1 NSVVLST
8 QVVNEVCNN
17 LIRKAGY
24 TEPEIQQT
32 IQNLAAVYPI
42 LDVTLPIIRQA
53 SVLRVAYRLSYWDS
67 LILATAQDAG
77 CSVVYSED
85 MQEGLRIGALT
96 LRNPYKATKIPSW
109 RSRAA
114 TGTRTLRQ
122 AGRRETLGNA
132 LARSGRYRPRPVLCP
147 YRSPPVCHSGVR

>member
-1 NSVVLST
+1 MSGDFFIDSNVWLYAFMDDSSPKHAPAKALIEQNRVVLST

-32 IQNLAAVYPI
+32 IQNWAAVYPI
-42 LDVTLPIIRQA
+42 LDVTLPMIRQA
-53 SVLRVAYRLSYWDS
+53 SALRVAYRLSYWDS

-85 MQEGLRIGALT
+85 MQDGLRIGALT
-96 LRNPYKATKIPSW
+96 LRNPFKAM
-109 RSRAA
+109 
-114 TGTRTLRQ
+114 
-122 AGRRETLGNA
+122 
-132 LARSGRYRPRPVLCP
+132 
-147 YRSPPVCHSGVR
+147 

>member
-1 NSVVLST
+1 MSGDSFIDSNIWLYAFMDESSPKHALAKTLIERNNVVLST

-24 TEPEIQQT
+24 TESEIQQT
-32 IQNLAAVYPI
+32 IRNLAAVYPI

-85 MQEGLRIGALT
+85 MQDGLRIGALT
-96 LRNPYKATKIPSW
+96 LRNPFKA
-109 RSRAA
+109 
-114 TGTRTLRQ
+114 
-122 AGRRETLGNA
+122 
-132 LARSGRYRPRPVLCP
+132 
-147 YRSPPVCHSGVR
+147 

>member
-1 NSVVLST
+1 MSGDSFIDSNIWLYAFMDESSPKHTLAKTLIERNSVMLST

-24 TEPEIQQT
+24 TESEIQQT
-32 IQNLAAVYPI
+32 IRNLAAVYPI

-85 MQEGLRIGALT
+85 MQDGLRIGALT
-96 LRNPYKATKIPSW
+96 LRNPFKA
-109 RSRAA
+109 
-114 TGTRTLRQ
+114 
-122 AGRRETLGNA
+122 
-132 LARSGRYRPRPVLCP
+132 
-147 YRSPPVCHSGVR
+147 

>member
-1 NSVVLST
+1 MSGDSFVDSNIWLYAFMDESSPKHALAKTLIERNSVVLST

-85 MQEGLRIGALT
+85 MQDGLRIGALT
-96 LRNPYKATKIPSW
+96 LRNPFKA
-109 RSRAA
+109 
-114 TGTRTLRQ
+114 
-122 AGRRETLGNA
+122 
-132 LARSGRYRPRPVLCP
+132 
-147 YRSPPVCHSGVR
+147 

>member
-1 NSVVLST
+1 MSGDAFIDSNVWLYAFMDESSPKHASAKALIEQDRVVLST

-32 IQNLAAVYPI
+32 IQNWAAVYQI
-42 LDVTLPIIRQA
+42 LDVTLPMIRQA
-53 SVLRVAYRLSYWDS
+53 SVLRIAYRLSYWDS

-85 MQEGLRIGALT
+85 MQDGLRIGALT
-96 LRNPYKATKIPSW
+96 LRNPFKAM
-109 RSRAA
+109 
-114 TGTRTLRQ
+114 
-122 AGRRETLGNA
+122 
-132 LARSGRYRPRPVLCP
+132 
-147 YRSPPVCHSGVR
+147 

>member
-1 NSVVLST
+1 MNGDFFIDSNIWLYAFMDESSPKPALAKALIAQNNIVLST
-8 QVVNEVCNN
+8 QVLNEVCNN

-32 IQNLAAVYPI
+32 IRGLAAAYRI
-42 LDVTLPIIRQA
+42 LDVTLPIIQQA

-85 MQEGLRIGALT
+85 MQDGLKVDELT
-96 LRNPYKATKIPSW
+96 LRNPFKP
-109 RSRAA
+109 
-114 TGTRTLRQ
+114 
-122 AGRRETLGNA
+122 
-132 LARSGRYRPRPVLCP
+132 
-147 YRSPPVCHSGVR
+147 

>member
-1 NSVVLST
+1 MSGDFFIDSNIWLYAFMDESSPKQAIATALIQQDRVVLST

-17 LIRKAGY
+17 LIRKADY

-32 IQNLAAVYPI
+32 IQNWVVAYPI
-42 LDVTLPIIRQA
+42 LEVTIPIIRQA

-85 MQEGLRIGALT
+85 MQDGLRIGALT
-96 LRNPYKATKIPSW
+96 LCNPFKAGS
-109 RSRAA
+109 S
-114 TGTRTLRQ
+114 
-122 AGRRETLGNA
+122 
-132 LARSGRYRPRPVLCP
+132 
-147 YRSPPVCHSGVR
+147 

>member
-1 NSVVLST
+1 MSGDAFIDSNVWLYAFMDESSPKHAPAKALIEQDRVVLST

-32 IQNLAAVYPI
+32 IQNWAAVYQI
-42 LDVTLPIIRQA
+42 LDVTLPMIRQA
-53 SVLRVAYRLSYWDS
+53 SVLRIAYRLSYWDS

-85 MQEGLRIGALT
+85 MQDGLRIGALT
-96 LRNPYKATKIPSW
+96 LRNPFKAM
-109 RSRAA
+109 
-114 TGTRTLRQ
+114 
-122 AGRRETLGNA
+122 
-132 LARSGRYRPRPVLCP
+132 
-147 YRSPPVCHSGVR
+147 

>member
-1 NSVVLST
+1 MSGDFFIDSNVWLYAFMDESSPKHAPAKALIEQDRVVLST

-32 IQNLAAVYPI
+32 IQNWAAVYQI
-42 LDVTLPIIRQA
+42 LDVTLPMIRQA
-53 SVLRVAYRLSYWDS
+53 SVLRIAYRLSYWDS

-85 MQEGLRIGALT
+85 MQDGLRIGALT
-96 LRNPYKATKIPSW
+96 LRNPFKAM
-109 RSRAA
+109 
-114 TGTRTLRQ
+114 
-122 AGRRETLGNA
+122 
-132 LARSGRYRPRPVLCP
+132 
-147 YRSPPVCHSGVR
+147 

>member
-1 NSVVLST
+1 MSGDFFIDSNIWLYAFMDESAPKHALATALIQQNRVVLST

-32 IQNLAAVYPI
+32 IQNLMAGYPI
-42 LDVTLPIIRQA
+42 LDVTLPMIRQA

-85 MQEGLRIGALT
+85 MQDGLRIGALT
-96 LRNPYKATKIPSW
+96 LRNPFKAGS
-109 RSRAA
+109 S
-114 TGTRTLRQ
+114 
-122 AGRRETLGNA
+122 
-132 LARSGRYRPRPVLCP
+132 
-147 YRSPPVCHSGVR
+147 

>member
-1 NSVVLST
+1 MSGDFFIDSNIWLYAFMDESSSKHASATALIQQNGVVLST

-17 LIRKAGY
+17 LIRKADY

-32 IQNLAAVYPI
+32 IQNWVAVYPI

-85 MQEGLRIGALT
+85 MQDGLRIGALT
-96 LRNPYKATKIPSW
+96 LRNPFKAM
-109 RSRAA
+109 
-114 TGTRTLRQ
+114 
-122 AGRRETLGNA
+122 
-132 LARSGRYRPRPVLCP
+132 
-147 YRSPPVCHSGVR
+147 

>member
-1 NSVVLST
+1 MSGDAFIDSNVWLYAFMDDSSPKHAPAKALIEQDRVVLST

-32 IQNLAAVYPI
+32 IQNWAAVYQI
-42 LDVTLPIIRQA
+42 LDVTLPMIRQA
-53 SVLRVAYRLSYWDS
+53 SVLRIAYRLSYWDS

-85 MQEGLRIGALT
+85 MQDGLRIGALT
-96 LRNPYKATKIPSW
+96 LRNPFKAM
-109 RSRAA
+109 
-114 TGTRTLRQ
+114 
-122 AGRRETLGNA
+122 
-132 LARSGRYRPRPVLCP
+132 
-147 YRSPPVCHSGVR
+147 

>member
-1 NSVVLST
+1 MSGDSFIDSNIWLYAFMDESSPKHALAKTLIERNNVVLST

-24 TEPEIQQT
+24 TESEIQQT
-32 IQNLAAVYPI
+32 IRNLAAVYPI

-85 MQEGLRIGALT
+85 MQGGLRRGALT
-96 LRNPYKATKIPSW
+96 LRNPFKA
-109 RSRAA
+109 
-114 TGTRTLRQ
+114 
-122 AGRRETLGNA
+122 
-132 LARSGRYRPRPVLCP
+132 
-147 YRSPPVCHSGVR
+147 

>member
-1 NSVVLST
+1 MDESSPKHALAQTLIERNSVVLST

-42 LDVTLPIIRQA
+42 LDVTFPIIRQA

-85 MQEGLRIGALT
+85 MQDGLRIGALT
-96 LRNPYKATKIPSW
+96 LRNPFKA
-109 RSRAA
+109 
-114 TGTRTLRQ
+114 
-122 AGRRETLGNA
+122 
-132 LARSGRYRPRPVLCP
+132 
-147 YRSPPVCHSGVR
+147 

>member
-1 NSVVLST
+1 MSGDFFIDSNIWLYAFMDESSPKHAAAMALIQQNRVVLST
-8 QVVNEVCNN
+8 QVVNEVCSN

-32 IQNLAAVYPI
+32 IQNWVAIYPI

-53 SVLRVAYRLSYWDS
+53 SVLRVAYRVSYWDS

-85 MQEGLRIGALT
+85 MQDGLRIGALT
-96 LRNPYKATKIPSW
+96 LLNPFKAGWS
-109 RSRAA
+109 
-114 TGTRTLRQ
+114 
-122 AGRRETLGNA
+122 
-132 LARSGRYRPRPVLCP
+132 
-147 YRSPPVCHSGVR
+147 

>member
-1 NSVVLST
+1 MSGDFFIDSNIWLYAFMDESSPKHAPAKALIEQDRVVLST

-32 IQNLAAVYPI
+32 IQNWAAVYQI
-42 LDVTLPIIRQA
+42 LEVTLPMIRQA
-53 SVLRVAYRLSYWDS
+53 SVLRIAYRLSYWDS

-85 MQEGLRIGALT
+85 MQDGLRIGALT
-96 LRNPYKATKIPSW
+96 LRNPFKAM
-109 RSRAA
+109 
-114 TGTRTLRQ
+114 
-122 AGRRETLGNA
+122 
-132 LARSGRYRPRPVLCP
+132 
-147 YRSPPVCHSGVR
+147 

>member
-1 NSVVLST
+1 MSGDSFIDSNIWLYAFMDESSPKHALAKTLIERNNVVLST

-24 TEPEIQQT
+24 TESEIQQT
-32 IQNLAAVYPI
+32 IRNLAAVYPI

-85 MQEGLRIGALT
+85 MQDGLRIGALT
-96 LRNPYKATKIPSW
+96 LRNPFKT
-109 RSRAA
+109 
-114 TGTRTLRQ
+114 
-122 AGRRETLGNA
+122 
-132 LARSGRYRPRPVLCP
+132 
-147 YRSPPVCHSGVR
+147 